1 MKRHVFFSYSPFVVI
16 LLELSFRAAMSIC
29 VLVLLGRVL
38 FAVFA
43 TNNPPSFTNIYI
55 YWTVQ
60 LYIIQNDYY
69 FTIVTVYYVRV
80 YVLVWP
86 VLQDRKSVTCIINQW
101 KIGLR
106 TMATFD
112 DRHELVNLT
121 VDQQQKL
128 FILQ

>member
-1 MKRHVFFSYSPFVVI
+1 
-16 LLELSFRAAMSIC
+16 
-29 VLVLLGRVL
+29 VLRCL
-38 FAVFA
+38 FACWSSSAVCSSPCSLLII
-43 TNNPPSFTNIYI
+43 THRLLISTYI
-55 YWTVQ
+55 G
-60 LYIIQNDYY
+60 LYNYISYKMIY
-69 FTIVTVYYVRV
+69 FTIVTVYYVHV